1 MRQVIVGTFPMCS
14 EYCELVLR
22 EDKGGEFYC
31 MPEEGHVPR
40 IKVGADYSAWG
51 DVVEVILHE
60 VMEFAL
66 ARLKCRFEAADDF
79 GMDLHGYLFIA
90 QHKEF
95 SDACARAAEFLVA
108 ALPAA
113 KKAYQEWKA
122 ESRAIADKARK
133 AKKRTRCKR

>member
-1 MRQVIVGTFPMCS
+1 MRQVIVGAFSMCS

-22 EDKGGEFYC
+22 EGKGGEFYF

-40 IKVGADYSAWG
+40 IKAGADYDAW
-51 DVVEVILHE
+51 DSVVEVILHE
-60 VMEFAL
+60 TMELAL

-79 GMDLHGYLFIA
+79 GNDLHGYLFIA

-95 SDACARAAEFLVA
+95 SDACVRTAEFLVA

-113 KKAYQEWKA
+113 KKAWLAWKKPV
-122 ESRAIADKARK
+122 I
-133 AKKRTRCKR
+133 AKKRTRVKR